1 METKQILE
9 TIRMVEEE
17 NLDIRT
23 ITMGISLLD
32 CIDASTEKTCQN
44 IYNKI
49 TSKAKNLVK
58 VGDEIASE
66 FGIPIINKRISVT
79 PIAIVASASGGQDC
93 VAFARVLDKA
103 AKAVGINFIGGYS
116 ALVEKGYQGAMENP
130 KEGAKILH
138 NYASD
143 YEQSFLDASQ
153 EFLSKNYTDDP
164 AKWGMMDAKVWDN
177 YTDFM
182 KENGLIKEKVS
193 AKELF
198 TNQFIE

>member
-1 METKQILE
+1 MLAQIAAGVRYIGTVLFFFFVFVKQKTAFFFFFQAE
-9 TIRMVEEE
+9 DGIRDRSPSRG
-17 NLDIRT
+17 L
-23 ITMGISLLD
+23 
-32 CIDASTEKTCQN
+32 
-44 IYNKI
+44 
-49 TSKAKNLVK
+49 
-58 VGDEIASE
+58 GDVY
-66 FGIPIINKRISVT
+66 KR
-79 PIAIVASASGGQDC
+79 Q
-93 VAFARVLDKA
+93 
-103 AKAVGINFIGGYS
+103 
-116 ALVEKGYQGAMENP
+116 
-130 KEGAKILH
+130 ILH

-198 TNQFIE
+198 TNQFIAVSYTHLTLPTKRIV

>member
-79 PIAIVASASGGQDC
+79 PIAIVASASGGKT
-93 VAFARVLDKA
+93 VLLLREFWTKPQKRWGSILSA
-103 AKAVGINFIGGYS
+103 GI
-116 ALVEKGYQGAMENP
+116 A
-130 KEGAKILH
+130 H
-138 NYASD
+138 
-143 YEQSFLDASQ
+143 
-153 EFLSKNYTDDP
+153 
-164 AKWGMMDAKVWDN
+164 
-177 YTDFM
+177 
-182 KENGLIKEKVS
+182 
-193 AKELF
+193 
-198 TNQFIE
+198 

>member
-1 METKQILE
+1 MI
-9 TIRMVEEE
+9 
-17 NLDIRT
+17 
-23 ITMGISLLD
+23 
-32 CIDASTEKTCQN
+32 
-44 IYNKI
+44 
-49 TSKAKNLVK
+49 KAKEL
-58 VGDEIASE
+58 
-66 FGIPIINKRISVT
+66 GIDLNYMPLRE
-79 PIAIVASASGGQDC
+79 
-93 VAFARVLDKA
+93 LDKRLDYYTPLIITNNQMIKEDPDTVQA
-103 AKAVGINFIGGYS
+103 FMDATK
-116 ALVEKGYQGAMENP
+116 KGYQEAMENP